1 MESIEDFSHS
11 PKPPPEEIK
20 RILYHSIVQFL
31 SGKEG
36 PVSKSEVKDL
46 LKKAINLIPE
56 LEAHWA
62 EINRFGK
69 NKMILHWKE
78 QVMLL
83 DLEETLDS
91 IHSLWNQKFE
101 S

>member
-1 MESIEDFSHS
+1 MDSLEGSTVQ
-11 PKPPPEEIK
+11 PPPEEIK
-20 RILYHSIVQFL
+20 KILYHSIIQFL

-36 PVSKSEVKDL
+36 PVSRSEVKDL
-46 LKKAINLIPE
+46 FEKTINLIPE
-56 LEAHWA
+56 VSAHWA

-83 DLEETLDS
+83 DMEEVLDS
-91 IHSLWNQKFE
+91 ILSLWNQKFE
-101 S
+101 